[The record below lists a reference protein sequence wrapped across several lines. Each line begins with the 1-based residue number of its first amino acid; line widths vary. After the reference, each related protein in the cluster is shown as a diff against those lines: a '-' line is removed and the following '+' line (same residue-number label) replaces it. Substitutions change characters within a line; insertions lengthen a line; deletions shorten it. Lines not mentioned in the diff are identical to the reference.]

1 VYQIAQSLPRD
12 GRKVLSKEVS
22 TEMKTKSQSN
32 RKMQLAFGSAILAM
46 LVVVAISYH
55 SMVVSRESEQ
65 WVRHTHEVL
74 ENLQDLLSSMDR
86 RIYPPKLRDGGVQAE
101 VNDFGRRGKADE
113 QEIDQNTS
121 PG

>member
-1 VYQIAQSLPRD
+1 MYQIVQSLPRG

-32 RKMQLAFGSAILAM
+32 RKVQLAFGSAILAI
-46 LVVVAISYH
+46 LVVVATSYH

-74 ENLQDLLSSMDR
+74 ENLQDLLS
-86 RIYPPKLRDGGVQAE
+86 
-101 VNDFGRRGKADE
+101 
-113 QEIDQNTS
+113 
-121 PG
+121 